1 MTTAA
6 DKTQLGLTDAAR
18 DMADEIVEVGGFKDR
33 QDAYRLAVAIALA
46 EDLAPAPEDVSRTT
60 YVNIGG
66 LDPNNEL
73 RAATLHL
80 RSDHNGRPGALIE
93 RLAEVGIERIH
104 AHMHAGKPIRELL
117 QKFQPATVDDSVDP
131 AADEG

>member
-1 MTTAA
+1 MTAPA

-46 EDLAPAPEDVSRTT
+46 EDLAPAPEEVSRTT

-80 RSDHNGRPGALIE
+80 RSDHDGRPGALIE
-93 RLAEVGIERIH
+93 RLAEAGIERIH
-104 AHMHAGKPIRELL
+104 AHVHAGKPIRELL
-117 QKFQPATVDDSVDP
+117 QKFQPAIVDAVEP
-131 AADEG
+131 AVGEG